1 VCPDDGKSPIRVH
14 NPPQMVTARSLMR
27 SKKQEASLSDYF
39 ISLLDHQLPHTTQ
52 DRGATALGVPLPRW
66 AVRPFRR
73 EPWERYCQDKR
84 NPGFK
89 DINEKRKG

>member
-39 ISLLDHQLPHTTQ
+39 ISLLTMRQNALSTKRRSLINVCQNKQDMEQLGEP
-52 DRGATALGVPLPRW
+52 GATTYSTTDLSTWVW
-66 AVRPFRR
+66 
-73 EPWERYCQDKR
+73 Q
-84 NPGFK
+84 
-89 DINEKRKG
+89 

>member
-39 ISLLDHQLPHTTQ
+39 ISLLDRSSRPKGGGS
-52 DRGATALGVPLPRW
+52 DSSPVPS
-66 AVRPFRR
+66 
-73 EPWERYCQDKR
+73 
-84 NPGFK
+84 
-89 DINEKRKG
+89 

>member
-39 ISLLDHQLPHTTQ
+39 ISLLACSSLQVVHFAQLLSAPSPCSHFPNAQ
-52 DRGATALGVPLPRW
+52 L
-66 AVRPFRR
+66 
-73 EPWERYCQDKR
+73 
-84 NPGFK
+84 
-89 DINEKRKG
+89 